1 MVAEIIDGEKYAEV
15 IKNEIRSEL
24 ASLKNEGVHPSLIAL
39 QIGENSSSKI
49 YIDNQRNTCESL
61 GFKYT
66 LLTLSQDTTQSE
78 LENQI
83 RRINNDNSIHGIII
97 QQPLPSHIN
106 GSQVVLEMDPNKD
119 VEGLHP
125 INYGTLFYEDY
136 NLAPCTAVAAEKL
149 LRFYVPDL
157 KGKEV
162 VIIGRSAVAGKPL
175 AMLLLGSKKNAPSV
189 TVCHSLTRSLKEH
202 TLRSDIICVAAG
214 IPNLITADMVH
225 KDSIIID
232 IGINRV
238 SKLDA
243 SGQVILN
250 DKGKPTKKTVGDVD
264 FEGVSK
270 ICKAIT
276 PVPGG
281 VGPVTVAMLL
291 WNTMKCA
298 RLISKKKR

>member
-1 MVAEIIDGEKYAEV
+1 MAAEIIDGEKYAEI
-15 IKNEIRSEL
+15 IKNEIRNE
-24 ASLKNEGVHPSLIAL
+24 AEVLKKDGVIPSLTAI
-39 QIGENSSSKI
+39 QVGENSSSKI
-49 YIDNQRNTCESL
+49 YLDNQRKTCESL

-66 LLTLSQDTTQSE
+66 LSTLPQDATQND
-78 LENQI
+78 LEIHIHNLNTD
-83 RRINNDNSIHGIII
+83 NNIHGIII
-97 QQPLPSHIN
+97 QQPLPNHMN
-106 GSQVVLEMDPNKD
+106 GSAVIQSMNPNKD

-136 NLAPCTAVAAEKL
+136 NLAPCTAMAAEKL
-149 LRFYVPDL
+149 LRFYEPNL

-162 VIIGRSAVAGKPL
+162 TIIGRSAVAGKSL
-175 AMLLLGSKKNAPSV
+175 AMLLLGSKKNAPTV

-202 TLRSDIICVAAG
+202 TLRSDIVCVACG

-225 KDSIIID
+225 KNSIIID

-238 SKLDA
+238 NKTDA
-243 SGQVILN
+243 NGQVILN

-264 FEGVSK
+264 YEGVSK
-270 ICKAIT
+270 VCKAIT

-298 RLISKKKR
+298 RLVGNKKN